1 MTPKLP
7 IHLPPHLSINFLKSY
22 LNAGQLDRARE
33 LFDKIPHPDLRSL
46 TVLICGYTKQG
57 LSKESISLYWKL
69 RREKDLKPDRL
80 VLLSVAKA
88 CGHSSDLDKAK
99 GIHEEAIKFGL
110 DSDLLLGNVLVDTYG
125 KCGFSEGAR
134 RVFNDI
140 PEKDVVSWTSL
151 VAAYVNCRLPIEALQ
166 AFRDMLSSGM
176 KPNSVTLSTV
186 LRVCSGLKALN
197 PGKEI
202 HCFVL
207 RNAIEDD
214 AFIGS
219 GLADVYANCSSTQ
232 QARIA
237 FDSIPRK
244 DIVSWIVI
252 LTAYFSDGNSEEAL
266 KLFEQ
271 MKSERVAMSSA
282 SWNCMIS
289 GFAQNGRT
297 EQACEMLAQMQR
309 LGFKPNKITIA
320 SILPAY
326 TNLESLRGGREIHGY
341 IFRHKFV
348 DDMVVM
354 TALVLMYAKCGDLD
368 KSRGVF
374 SQMPR
379 KDTVAWNTMILA
391 NSMHG
396 CGKEALSL
404 FHQMVELGVRPNSVT
419 FTVVLSG
426 CSHSR
431 LVDEG
436 RSIFNSMSRDHEL
449 RPDADHHACM
459 VDILCRAG
467 HLKEAYEFIQNMPM
481 EPTASAW
488 GALLASSRVYKNVEF
503 GKIAAEHLF
512 EIEPE
517 NPGNYILLSNMLV
530 AARMWDEASK
540 IRTLMRDRMRGRGIA
555 KVPGCSWIQI
565 KNKIY
570 TFVKGDDRNAQRDEI
585 YGFLKDMGERM
596 KREGYLPNT
605 DYVLQDVDREEK
617 EENLCSHSE
626 KLAVA
631 FGVLN
636 LNGESVIRVF
646 KNLRI
651 CGDCHNAIKFM
662 AKIIQVQIIV
672 RDNVRFHHFRD
683 GSCSCRDL
691 W

>member
-1 MTPKLP
+1 MPPKLSINP
-7 IHLPPHLSINFLKSY
+7 PPHLSINFFWYY
-22 LNAGQLDRARE
+22 LSAGQLNRARKQ
-33 LFDKIPHPDLRSL
+33 FDKIPHPDLRSL
-46 TVLICGYTKQG
+46 TVLISAYTKQG
-57 LSKESISLYWKL
+57 LPKESISLYWKF
-69 RREKDLKPDRL
+69 RREKGLKPDRF

-88 CGHSSDLDKAK
+88 CSHSADLDKAK

-110 DSDLLLGNVLVDTYG
+110 DSNLLLGNVLVDTYG

-134 RVFNDI
+134 RVFNDL

-151 VAAYVNCRLPIEALQ
+151 IAAYVNCRLPIEALQ
-166 AFRDMLSSGM
+166 TFRDMVLSGM

-186 LRVCSGLKALN
+186 LRVCSELKALN

-207 RNAIEDD
+207 RNGIEDD

-219 GLADVYANCSSTQ
+219 GQADVYANCSSIR
-232 QARIA
+232 QARIV
-237 FDSIPRK
+237 FDSISQK

-266 KLFEQ
+266 KLFGQ
-271 MKSERVAMSSA
+271 MNSERVAMSSA

-297 EQACEMLAQMQR
+297 EKAFEMLAQMQR
-309 LGFKPNKITIA
+309 LDFKPNKITIA
-320 SILPAY
+320 SILPAC
-326 TNLESLRGGREIHGY
+326 TDLESLRGGREIHGY
-341 IFRHKFV
+341 VFRRKFV

-374 SQMPR
+374 SQIPR

-404 FHQMVELGVRPNSVT
+404 FHRMVELGVRPNSVT

-436 RSIFNSMSRDHEL
+436 RSIFKSMIRDYEL

-467 HLKEAYEFIQNMPM
+467 LLEEAYEFIQSMPM

-488 GALLASSRVYKNVEF
+488 GALLASCRVYKNVEF

-540 IRTLMRDRMRGRGIA
+540 VRTLMRDRMRGGGIA
-555 KVPGCSWIQI
+555 KMPGCSWIQI
-565 KNKIY
+565 KNKVY
-570 TFVKGDDRNAQRDEI
+570 TFVKGDDRNARRDEI
-585 YGFLKDMGERM
+585 YGFLKELGEKM

-636 LNGESVIRVF
+636 LNGESIIRVF

-662 AKIIQVQIIV
+662 TKIIGVQIIV